1 VLVQLLLLS
10 RAAAWQSGAAFHVRN
25 REGKTERE
33 AIRVALAS
41 EENCR
46 KDAAE
51 KGLQGEE
58 LSHKSIYFRS
68 LVTGAYLRHR
78 K

>member
-1 VLVQLLLLS
+1 MLVQLLPLS
-10 RAAAWQSGAAFHVRN
+10 RAAAWQSGSAFHVRN
-25 REGKTERE
+25 REGKIERE
-33 AIRVALAS
+33 ASRGALAS
-41 EENCR
+41 EESCR
-46 KDAAE
+46 KDAPE

-58 LSHKSIYFRS
+58 LSHRSIYFRS